1 VSTTP
6 HAPRW
11 GLRIAAQSSRTV
23 GVDVFAYDHAL
34 GMPADERTGV
44 EPRALVTLR
53 GPSRLP
59 WHVVRR
65 LFREAALPALRAQ
78 RDASARHAARRFVRL
93 LARGEVL
100 FATGVEPGSGYG
112 FSASLYTSVEGEQ

>member
-1 VSTTP
+1 MSTTP

-44 EPRALVTLR
+44 EP
-53 GPSRLP
+53 
-59 WHVVRR
+59 
-65 LFREAALPALRAQ
+65 
-78 RDASARHAARRFVRL
+78 
-93 LARGEVL
+93 
-100 FATGVEPGSGYG
+100 GSGYG